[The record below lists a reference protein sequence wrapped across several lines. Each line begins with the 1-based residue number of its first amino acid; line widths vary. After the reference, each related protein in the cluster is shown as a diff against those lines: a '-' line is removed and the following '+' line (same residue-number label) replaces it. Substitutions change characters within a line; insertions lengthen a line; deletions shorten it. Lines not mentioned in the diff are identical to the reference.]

1 MSELNLEDTREEK
14 AKRWKFS
21 RVIWQVLYLLLF
33 IFVLLH
39 FSLSPFGLAFTPLL
53 WNTWLFLLSVV
64 VFCHLWFLFLKNREF
79 RWFHLIWG
87 LLSVPLALFI
97 WLTIFFHFSIV
108 KSENSVPINMDYG
121 IDGSEVILRK
131 GLFFG
136 EYDEY
141 HDLVNPYIMKTKVN
155 RVRYID

>member
-21 RVIWQVLYLLLF
+21 KVFWLVLYLLLF

-39 FSLSPFGLAFTPLL
+39 FRLSPFGLAFTPLL

-64 VFCHLWFLFLKNREF
+64 VFCNLWFLFLKNREF

-97 WLTIFFHFSIV
+97 WLSIFFHFSIV

-121 IDGSEVILRK
+121 IDGNEVILRK
-131 GLFFG
+131 GLFWG
-136 EYDEY
+136 GYDEY

>member
-1 MSELNLEDTREEK
+1 MGKYMNLFK
-14 AKRWKFS
+14 I
-21 RVIWQVLYLLLF
+21 VYLILLLF
-33 IFVLLH
+33 VFANFVL
-39 FSLSPFGLAFTPLL
+39 GYNGYAFTPLL

-64 VFCHLWFLFLKNREF
+64 VFCHLWFLFLKKREF

-87 LLSVPLALFI
+87 ILSVPLALFI
-97 WLTIFFHFSIV
+97 WFAIFFHFSIA

-121 IDGSEVILRK
+121 IDGSEVILQK
-131 GLFFG
+131 GFLFG

-141 HDLVNPYIMKTKVN
+141 HDLVNTYIMKTKVN

>member
-1 MSELNLEDTREEK
+1 MTKENLSK
-14 AKRWKFS
+14 LFS
-21 RVIWQVLYLLLF
+21 FKTLYLALLT
-33 IFVLLH
+33 FVILHLILL
-39 FSLSPFGLAFTPLL
+39 PFGLSFTPLL

-64 VFCHLWFLFLKNREF
+64 VFCHLWFLFLKKREF

-87 LLSVPLALFI
+87 ILSIPLALFM
-97 WLTIFFHFSIV
+97 WFTIFFHFSIV
-108 KSENSVPINMDYG
+108 GSENSVPINMDYG